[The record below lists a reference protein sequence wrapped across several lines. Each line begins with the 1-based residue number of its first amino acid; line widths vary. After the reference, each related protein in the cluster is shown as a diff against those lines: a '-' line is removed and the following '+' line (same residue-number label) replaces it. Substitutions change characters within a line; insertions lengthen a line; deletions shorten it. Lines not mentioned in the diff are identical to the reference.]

1 MLTKAE
7 KSRHLHTEME
17 NVHPCDSFKMVLY
30 NSHTSNDPS
39 YDKHREADLVYLFW
53 TYTTIQ
59 SLGFF
64 MLLEKSLIVT
74 KTEFVLYYK
83 SSNILIQLKIAVFY
97 LNIYLKKKCIQ
108 N

>member
-17 NVHPCDSFKMVLY
+17 NVQPCDSFKMVLY

-59 SLGFF
+59 SFGFF

-97 LNIYLKKKCIQ
+97 LNIY
-108 N
+108 